1 MRTALATACMFACAL
16 TGAQEKDKAAE
27 KYESKEGKYAIQFP
41 GKPAK
46 STKKAGGVD
55 LQIAMVQKGLGGFAV
70 IHTDLPPEAV
80 KVAKP
85 KELLDGG
92 QQKGLVESFKA
103 KVTSA
108 KDFEFGKQKYP
119 ARELVA
125 EKDQLHLRVHII
137 LADNR
142 LYQVLVVGPK
152 DLTASKEAD
161 AFFKSFDIAK

>member
-1 MRTALATACMFACAL
+1 MRTALAMAFMFACAL
-16 TGAQEKDKAAE
+16 TAAQDKTPE
-27 KYESKEGKYAIQFP
+27 KYESKEGKYSVQFP

-46 STKKAGGVD
+46 STNKAGGLE
-55 LQIAMVQKGLGGFAV
+55 LQIAMVQKGLGGFLV
-70 IHTDLPPEAV
+70 IHTDLPAETV

-85 KELLDGG
+85 KDLLDGG
-92 QQKGLVESFKA
+92 QKGLADNFKA

-108 KDFEFGKQKYP
+108 KDFEFGKEKYP

-125 EKDQLHLRVHII
+125 EKDQLHLRFQII

-152 DLTASKEAD
+152 DLTAGKEAD

>member
-1 MRTALATACMFACAL
+1 MRTALAIVCMFACAL
-16 TGAQEKDKAAE
+16 ISAQDKASE
-27 KYESKEGKYAIQFP
+27 KFESKEGKYLVQFP

-55 LQIAMVQKGLGGFAV
+55 LQIAMVQKGQGGFAV

-80 KVAKP
+80 KVARP
-85 KELLDGG
+85 KDLLDGG
-92 QQKGLVESFKA
+92 QQKGLIENFKA

-108 KDFEFGKQKYP
+108 KDFEFGREKYP

-125 EKDQLHLRVHII
+125 EKDQLHLRVQII
-137 LADNR
+137 VAENR

-152 DLTASKEAD
+152 ELTASKEAD
-161 AFFKSFDIAK
+161 SFFKSFDIAK